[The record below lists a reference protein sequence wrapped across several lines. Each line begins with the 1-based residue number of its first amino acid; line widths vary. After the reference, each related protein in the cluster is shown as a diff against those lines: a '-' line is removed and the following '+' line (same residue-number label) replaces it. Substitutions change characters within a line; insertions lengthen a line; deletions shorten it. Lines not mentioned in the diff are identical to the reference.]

1 MEILGHRGARGEAP
15 ENTLSGFRHLRELG
29 IRAVEFDI
37 QVAADGELM
46 VIHDDRVDRTTA
58 ASGRL
63 REFTATQ
70 LSRLDA
76 CQHRHF
82 LSADG
87 LEVDWPYHDGI
98 PALRDVLA
106 LLADFSHLQ
115 LEVKAQSPEDVAE
128 VIQRLPALWRPFG
141 HHAVTTS
148 FYTLYLQGIREA
160 APEIPRGLLV
170 ERDFRGDLLQQAV
183 DLDCIS
189 IGPHFSLC
197 TAELVA
203 SAHQAGLTVSTWTV
217 NEADDMLRLRDMG
230 VDSII
235 TDFPQKARQVL
246 A

>member
-15 ENTLSGFRHLRELG
+15 ENTLSGFRHLRDLG

-37 QVAADGELM
+37 QVAGDGELM

-58 ASGRL
+58 ATGRL
-63 REFTATQ
+63 REFTVTQ
-70 LSRLDA
+70 LNRMDA
-76 CQHRHF
+76 CQHRRF

-87 LEVDWPYHDGI
+87 LEYDWPCHDGI
-98 PALRDVLA
+98 PSLRDVLA

-115 LEVKAQSPEDVAE
+115 LEVKAQSPEDVAQ
-128 VIQRLPALWRPFG
+128 VIQRLPELWQPFG

-148 FYTLYLQGIREA
+148 FNSRYLQGIREA

-170 ERDFRGDLLQQAV
+170 ESDFRGDLVQHAV
-183 DLDCIS
+183 DLGCIS

-203 SAHQAGLTVSTWTV
+203 DAHQAGLTVSTWTV
-217 NEADDMLRLRDMG
+217 NEADDMLRLRDLG

-235 TDFPQKARQVL
+235 TDYPQKALQVL

>member
-15 ENTLSGFRHLRELG
+15 ENTLRGFRHLRDLG

-46 VIHDDRVDRTTA
+46 VIHDDRVDRTTKA
-58 ASGRL
+58 TGLL

-70 LSRLDA
+70 LNRMDA
-76 CQHRHF
+76 CQHRRF

-87 LEVDWPYHDGI
+87 LEFDWPCHDGI
-98 PALRDVLA
+98 PDLRDVLA
-106 LLADFSHLQ
+106 LLADFNHLQ
-115 LEVKAQSPEDVAE
+115 LEVKAPSPEDVAQ

-141 HHAVTTS
+141 DRAVTTS
-148 FYTLYLQGIREA
+148 FNTLYLQGIREA

-170 ERDFRGDLLQQAV
+170 ERGFQGDLVQQAV
-183 DLDCIS
+183 DLGCIS

-197 TAELVA
+197 TTKLVA
-203 SAHQAGLTVSTWTV
+203 DAHQAGLSVSTWTV
-217 NEADDMLRLRDMG
+217 NEAVDMLRLRDMG